1 MKYDVFISYRRL
13 DNNGNV
19 SGRDVARIIS
29 NGLKSIG
36 LYPFFDYEVIKDNRF
51 DDTIIPAVQTCDIF
65 LLILSK
71 DALNRCSYEDDWLR
85 REIQEALKSTCK
97 IILVTPDKAFA
108 GWPDD
113 FPNELDELKRIQIS
127 DLDMG
132 SNYDVTFQ
140 KLINDRFNLSY
151 DFQGKYKDMFVL
163 DVFNVNISKRVF
175 AIPDEF
181 FNDAVH
187 NALKRSYE

>member
-1 MKYDVFISYRRL
+1 MKYDVFISYRRK

-132 SNYDVTFQ
+132 YNYDVTFQ